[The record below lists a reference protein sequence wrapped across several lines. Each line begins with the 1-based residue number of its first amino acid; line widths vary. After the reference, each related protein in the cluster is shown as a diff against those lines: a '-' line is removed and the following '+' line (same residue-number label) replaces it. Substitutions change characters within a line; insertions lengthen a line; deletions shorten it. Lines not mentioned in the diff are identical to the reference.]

1 MYEKHPAAERNQGFP
16 QLAVWQHSPLTT
28 HQPSDH
34 PATHAGRAETRGWGL
49 TTGMQKESIRHHGL
63 QSAGVL
69 HWKLG
74 AGIVDWEPNASLR
87 GVLEP
92 TKTVVPKESIS
103 CTPVVANKPL
113 STRPNL

>member
-16 QLAVWQHSPLTT
+16 QLAVWQ
-28 HQPSDH
+28 QPPNHPPALNH
-34 PATHAGRAETRGWGL
+34 PATHAGRAETPGWGL

-74 AGIVDWEPNASLR
+74 AGIVDWELILGSGSLMH
-87 GVLEP
+87 L
-92 TKTVVPKESIS
+92 
-103 CTPVVANKPL
+103 
-113 STRPNL
+113 